1 MATTFPFYVVL
12 AAFAASAFVFPRVAL
27 KNGMDDLA
35 KFQFLCASAVTFIA
49 GSFLVACGRTPQ
61 AFTFAEAVVLLA
73 GVCSID
79 CGLLLWRHSQRQNR
93 RQTYQNN

>member
-27 KNGMDDLA
+27 KKGLDDLA

-49 GSFLVACGRTPQ
+49 GSFLMTCGGALQ

-73 GVCSID
+73 GICSVD
-79 CGLLLWRHSQRQNR
+79 CGLLLWRHSQNR